1 MSRENV
7 EIVRGIFASWARGDF
22 QGGADELDPDVIFI
36 VRRPFPE
43 PGTAIGPKAVAE
55 YMDLF
60 LEQWDRLVI
69 KAEHFRPVADTVL
82 VRAVMH
88 GSGKAS
94 GATTE
99 VRYFQLFTFRG
110 TKIVRIESILD
121 EAEALEAA
129 GLSE

>member
-1 MSRENV
+1 V
-7 EIVRGIFASWARGDF
+7 ELVRRIFESWASGDF
-22 QGGADELDPDVIFI
+22 HGGADELDPDVTFI

-43 PGTAIGPKAVAE
+43 PGTAVGPRAVAE
-55 YMDLF
+55 YMGLF
-60 LEQWDRLVI
+60 LEQWDRLI
-69 KAEHFRPVADTVL
+69 IQAERFQTVGDTVL

-121 EAEALEAA
+121 EAEALKAA